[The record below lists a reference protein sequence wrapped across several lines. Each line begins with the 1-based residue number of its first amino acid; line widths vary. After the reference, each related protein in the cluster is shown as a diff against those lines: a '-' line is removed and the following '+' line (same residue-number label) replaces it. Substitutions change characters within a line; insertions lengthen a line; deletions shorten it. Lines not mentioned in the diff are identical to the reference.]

1 MGEKTRNTLLGILEF
16 IKTYVLFMNHKDQKN
31 KIQSL
36 KIVINI
42 CVVLLVIT
50 LYPQVKKLLN
60 KVPVTTSWK
69 RLTNMQGKILIVK

>member
-60 KVPVTTSWK
+60 KVPVTAT
-69 RLTNMQGKILIVK
+69 